1 MVNNLPNNTLEIMKN
16 EWDELQKA
24 VKDAAHVYHL
34 FALST
39 TERNKP
45 ELRTVVLRAV
55 NDDKYRISFHT
66 DTRSPK
72 YQQIL
77 DNPAISAL
85 FYDPVRRIQLR
96 VKGSASPSDDKR
108 LLKAL
113 WSKLN
118 KDSRQCYQG
127 ELAPSDPLPKDIMIN
142 QIPDKS
148 SDTDKSVYGFENF
161 TRITLQI
168 SEIEILMLHHLGH
181 KRLKCKLDRDPIETQ
196 WLAS

>member
-16 EWDELQKA
+16 EWDELLKA
-24 VKDAAHVYHL
+24 VKDATHVYHL

-39 TERNKP
+39 VDGNKP
-45 ELRTVVLRAV
+45 ELRTVVLREV
-55 NDDKYRISFHT
+55 DNDKYRISFHT

-72 YQQIL
+72 YKQIL
-77 DNPAISAL
+77 DNPTISAL

-96 VKGSASPSDDKR
+96 VKGSASPSDDKS
-108 LLKAL
+108 LLKTL

-148 SDTDKSVYGFENF
+148 SDTDKNMYGFENF
-161 TRITLQI
+161 SRITIQVAD
-168 SEIEILMLHHLGH
+168 IEMLMLHHLGH
-181 KRLKCKLDRDPIETQ
+181 KRLKCKLNCDPIETQ

>member
-39 TERNKP
+39 ADENKP
-45 ELRTVVLRAV
+45 ELRTVVLRAMD
-55 NDDKYRISFHT
+55 NDKYRISFHT

-77 DNPAISAL
+77 NIPHVSAL

-96 VKGSASPSDDKR
+96 VKGLAAPSDDKI
-108 LLKAL
+108 LLKTL

-127 ELAPSDPLPKDIMIN
+127 DLAPSDPLPNDIIIN

-148 SDTDKSVYGFENF
+148 PGTDKSVYGFENF
-161 TRITLQI
+161 TRITIQVTD
-168 SEIEILMLHHLGH
+168 IEILMLHHRGH
-181 KRLKCKLDRDPIETQ
+181 KRLKCKLDCEPIETQ

>member
-16 EWDELQKA
+16 EWDELLKA

-34 FALST
+34 FTLST
-39 TERNKP
+39 ADRNKP
-45 ELRTVVLRAV
+45 ELRTVVLREV
-55 NDDKYRISFHT
+55 DNDKYIISFHT

-72 YQQIL
+72 YKQIL

-85 FYDPVRRIQLR
+85 FYDPIRRIQLR
-96 VKGSASPSDDKR
+96 VKGLATPSNDKT
-108 LLKAL
+108 LLKTL

-127 ELAPSDPLPKDIMIN
+127 ALAPSDPLPNDIIIN

-148 SDTDKSVYGFENF
+148 SDSDKNVYGFENF
-161 TRITLQI
+161 TRITIQV

-181 KRLKCKLDRDPIETQ
+181 KRLKCKLNCEPIETQ

>member
-1 MVNNLPNNTLEIMKN
+1 MVDNLPYNTLEIMKN
-16 EWDELQKA
+16 EWNELLKA
-24 VKDAAHVYHL
+24 VKDAAHDYHL

-39 TERNKP
+39 TDGNKP
-45 ELRTVVLRAV
+45 ELRTVVLREV
-55 NDDKYRISFHT
+55 DNDKYKISFHT

-77 DNPAISAL
+77 NNPSISAL

-96 VKGSASPSDDKR
+96 VKGLAAPSDDKI
-108 LLKAL
+108 LLKTL

-127 ELAPSDPLPKDIMIN
+127 DLAPSDALPNDIIIN

-148 SDTDKSVYGFENF
+148 SDSDKNVYGFENF
-161 TRITLQI
+161 TRITIQV

-181 KRLKCKLDRDPIETQ
+181 KRLKCKLDCDPIETQ

>member
-1 MVNNLPNNTLEIMKN
+1 MDN
-16 EWDELQKA
+16 
-24 VKDAAHVYHL
+24 
-34 FALST
+34 
-39 TERNKP
+39 
-45 ELRTVVLRAV
+45 
-55 NDDKYRISFHT
+55 DKYIISFHT

-72 YQQIL
+72 YKQIL
-77 DNPAISAL
+77 NNPAISAL

-96 VKGSASPSDDKR
+96 VKGSASPSDDKN
-108 LLKAL
+108 LLKTL

-127 ELAPSDPLPKDIMIN
+127 DLAPSDPLPNDIIIN
-142 QIPDKS
+142 QISDKR

-161 TRITLQI
+161 TRITIQV

-181 KRLKCKLDRDPIETQ
+181 KRLKCKLNCEPIETQ

>member
-1 MVNNLPNNTLEIMKN
+1 MVDNLPYNTLEIMKN
-16 EWDELQKA
+16 EWNELLKA
-24 VKDAAHVYHL
+24 VKDAAHDYHL

-39 TERNKP
+39 TDGNKP
-45 ELRTVVLRAV
+45 ELRTVVLREV
-55 NDDKYRISFHT
+55 DNDKYRISFHT

-77 DNPAISAL
+77 NNPSISAL

-96 VKGSASPSDDKR
+96 VKGLAAPSDDKI
-108 LLKAL
+108 LLKTL

-127 ELAPSDPLPKDIMIN
+127 DLAPSDALPNDIIIN

-148 SDTDKSVYGFENF
+148 SDSDKNVYGFENF
-161 TRITLQI
+161 TRITIQV

-181 KRLKCKLDRDPIETQ
+181 KRLKCKLDCDPIETQ

>member
-16 EWDELQKA
+16 EWAELLKA

-39 TERNKP
+39 VDGNKP
-45 ELRTVVLRAV
+45 ELRTVVLREV
-55 NDDKYRISFHT
+55 DNDKYRISFHT

-72 YQQIL
+72 YKQIL
-77 DNPAISAL
+77 NNPAISAL
-85 FYDPVRRIQLR
+85 FYDPVRKIQLR
-96 VKGSASPSDDKR
+96 VKGSASPSNDKK

-118 KDSRQCYQG
+118 EDSRQCYQG
-127 ELAPSDPLPKDIMIN
+127 DLAPSDTLPNDIIIN

-148 SDTDKSVYGFENF
+148 SYSDKSVYGFENF
-161 TRITLQI
+161 TRITIQV

-181 KRLKCKLDRDPIETQ
+181 KRLKCKLDYEPIVTQ

>member
-39 TERNKP
+39 AERNKP

-55 NDDKYRISFHT
+55 NDDKHQISFHT

-72 YQQIL
+72 YKQIL

-85 FYDPVRRIQLR
+85 FYDPIRRIQLR
-96 VKGSASPSDDKR
+96 VKGSASPSDDKN
-108 LLKAL
+108 LLKTL

-127 ELAPSDPLPKDIMIN
+127 DLAPSDPLPNDIIIN
-142 QIPDKS
+142 QISDKR
-148 SDTDKSVYGFENF
+148 SDTDKNVYGFENF
-161 TRITLQI
+161 TRITIQV

-181 KRLKCKLDRDPIETQ
+181 KRLKCKLDCEPIETQ

>member
-16 EWDELQKA
+16 EWDELLKA
-24 VKDAAHVYHL
+24 VKEADHNYHL

-39 TERNKP
+39 TDKNKP

-55 NDDKYRISFHT
+55 DNNKYRISFHT
-66 DTRSPK
+66 DARSPK

-85 FYDPVRRIQLR
+85 FYDPIRRIQLR
-96 VKGSASPSDDKR
+96 VKGLATPSNDKT
-108 LLKAL
+108 LLKTL

-127 ELAPSDPLPKDIMIN
+127 ELAPSDPLPNDIIIN

-148 SDTDKSVYGFENF
+148 PGTDKSVYGFENF
-161 TRITLQI
+161 TRITIQVT
-168 SEIEILMLHHLGH
+168 EIEILMLHHLGH
-181 KRLKCKLDRDPIETQ
+181 KRLKCKLDCEPIETQ